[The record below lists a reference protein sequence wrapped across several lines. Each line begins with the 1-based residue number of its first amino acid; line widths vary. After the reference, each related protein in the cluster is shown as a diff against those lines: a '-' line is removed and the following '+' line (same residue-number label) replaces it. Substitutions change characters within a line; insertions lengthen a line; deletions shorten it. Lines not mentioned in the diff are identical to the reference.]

1 MKTVILHKRGSKNHN
16 FTEVRILSLF
26 GSILVVI
33 LHQNLPKMAL
43 GLAMD
48 RPEWP
53 SGPIFGGP
61 KTDPKKNIK

>member
-1 MKTVILHKRGSKNHN
+1 MGGVAKITISPKSEFDPFLTSFWK
-16 FTEVRILSLF
+16 LF
-26 GSILVVI
+26 WN
-33 LHQNLPKMAL
+33 QNLIKMAL

-61 KTDPKKNIK
+61 KTDPKKSIK